1 MLPLTVAAAIAGAV
15 IAGRSGPK
23 TRFQKLKCLGPHS
36 GMVYEV
42 DFVPSLGV
50 AIVHALDGT
59 MGLFQ
64 QNQPPKGGFSFV
76 RGQGTER
83 VVEAMR
89 RDLEGAPVVD
99 PSRSILD
106 GAKPKPRAEI

>member
-1 MLPLTVAAAIAGAV
+1 MLPVTVAAAIIGAV

-50 AIVHALDGT
+50 AIVHAMDGT
-59 MGLFQ
+59 SAVFQ
-64 QNQPPKGGFSFV
+64 QNQPPKGGFSFI
-76 RGQGTER
+76 RGQGVER
-83 VVEAMR
+83 VVDAMR
-89 RDLEGAPVVD
+89 KDLEGSPRAD
-99 PSRSILD
+99 SSRVLD
-106 GAKPKPRAEI
+106 GQKPQPKVEI